1 MQVMGSKLVQFW
13 DVPTVFQDQVT
24 NSEKHKNKTPFR
36 IFNKGRTSKKVKLD
50 PVLPIT
56 GLVKFKK

>member
-1 MQVMGSKLVQFW
+1 MGSKLVQFW

-24 NSEKHKNKTPFR
+24 NSEKHENMTPFH
-36 IFNKGRTSKKVKLD
+36 IFNIWRTPKKVKVD
-50 PVLPIT
+50 AVLQIT